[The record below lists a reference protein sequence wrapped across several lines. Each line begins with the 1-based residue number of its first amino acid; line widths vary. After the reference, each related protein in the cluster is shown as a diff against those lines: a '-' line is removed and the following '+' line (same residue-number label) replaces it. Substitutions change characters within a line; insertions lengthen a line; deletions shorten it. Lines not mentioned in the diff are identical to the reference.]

1 MESLG
6 LREVSVRFG
15 KVQALDRVSLDLR
28 AGEAVTLLGPN
39 GAGKSTLVKVLLGL
53 VRPQHGQ
60 LTIDGKAT
68 VIDNRFRAHLGYL
81 PEAVAFSENMTG
93 QQVLRFFARARGVPR
108 SRVDDVLQIIGLQH
122 AAKRAVRG
130 YSRGMRQRLGLGVA
144 IISEP
149 RLLVLDEPTGG
160 LDQEGLGVLWSL
172 LAEWREKDRM
182 VLIST
187 HELGLMEHRVS
198 RMCVLKAGRL
208 IAEGSPAS
216 LRQQAAVA
224 VRVDFSLAT
233 GTEQEFAARARQLL
247 GEPELQID
255 ENTVSLRVAAGQLM
269 QALDLRG
276 AVPSAVTDVRVIEP
290 GLDAVYERL
299 LEEAS

>member
-6 LREVSVRFG
+6 LRDVSVRFG
-15 KVQALDRVSLDLR
+15 KVQALDRVSLGLS

-39 GAGKSTLVKVLLGL
+39 GAGKSTLIKVLLGL
-53 VRPQHGQ
+53 VRPQQGQ
-60 LTIDGKAT
+60 LELGGKPA
-68 VIDNRFRAHLGYL
+68 VIDNRFREELGYL

-93 QQVLRFFARARGVPR
+93 QQVLRFFARARGMPR
-108 SRVDDVLQIIGLQH
+108 ARVEEVLKVIGLQH

-130 YSRGMRQRLGLGVA
+130 YSRGMRQRLGLGAA

-160 LDQEGLGVLWSL
+160 LDQEGLSVLWSL
-172 LAEWREKDRM
+172 LAEWREKGRM

-187 HELGLMEHRVS
+187 HELGLMEHRVD
-198 RMCVLKAGRL
+198 RMCVLKSGRL

-224 VRVDFSLAT
+224 VRVEFSVAA
-233 GTEQEFAARARQLL
+233 GVEEAFAEHARSFNSEAGVEISGHMVALS
-247 GEPELQID
+247 I
-255 ENTVSLRVAAGQLM
+255 AAGQLM
-269 QALDLRG
+269 QALDLRDAIPG
-276 AVPSAVTDVRVIEP
+276 AVTDVRVIEP
-290 GLDAVYERL
+290 GLDVVYERL
-299 LEEAS
+299 LGEAS